1 MDKKI
6 LEHIKPT
13 TPLVTF
19 FLRKI
24 SKYFTYI
31 FIKLGFNPEPICL
44 SWGIINV
51 INGFFIYKAIIGEL
65 IFIPVFFLVHLL
77 TRTLDVVDGDIAR
90 YRNRIN
96 PISGKLLDGIGHRM
110 TEYSILIAFTFGIY
124 HKTHNELCLLIGFIT
139 FFGEAMERYCRE
151 RKLLVVR
158 LYAKKEVHQKMSS
171 KTKRYPIDASFFSL
185 TFKEQI
191 ECLKGLFLYRQVYF
205 IIILS

>member
-1 MDKKI
+1 
-6 LEHIKPT
+6 
-13 TPLVTF
+13 
-19 FLRKI
+19 
-24 SKYFTYI
+24 
-31 FIKLGFNPEPICL
+31 
-44 SWGIINV
+44 
-51 INGFFIYKAIIGEL
+51 
-65 IFIPVFFLVHLL
+65 
-77 TRTLDVVDGDIAR
+77 
-90 YRNRIN
+90 
-96 PISGKLLDGIGHRM
+96 M

-205 IIILS
+205 IIILSFASNIILTIGFAILAVWKNISWIKIVYNMLVNPPELKEGALDTAAYWKKSPKPSPQKRQ